1 MQIQGPV
8 VQRCNY
14 AAATS
19 MPSIAI
25 YAIHRAA
32 GKVDSNL
39 AQSNV
44 EGDGNEFPGHLRD
57 WRPQRDSN
65 SRSRLRRARR
75 RLQVRPTLS
84 GWSLLAEWGR
94 FRFWCCKS
102 VANAPP
108 RNLANRV
115 FLAERSL

>member
-57 WRPQRDSN
+57 WRPPARFELALPPPESQKTTA
-65 SRSRLRRARR
+65 RSDPL
-75 RLQVRPTLS
+75 
-84 GWSLLAEWGR
+84 
-94 FRFWCCKS
+94 
-102 VANAPP
+102 
-108 RNLANRV
+108 
-115 FLAERSL
+115 